1 MAATTAGKVQ
11 RHKVLRLGVIQGGK
25 IIEDK
30 TLERREN
37 VSIGNDGENTLVVPM
52 SNLPKSLTV
61 FELKGQ
67 QYSLCFTEAMD
78 GKLSVGAGQND
89 QLSFSALKSQGMA
102 KKRGDLYVMPL
113 PEGAKGKLSLGEV
126 TLLFQFVN
134 PPRLAPKMELPPAAR
149 GNPFNTI
156 DRTFTAILLAFLI
169 VEFTG
174 ALALSA
180 RAVPTDDVA
189 LEELPDRFVKMVV
202 PEKPPEPPKPA
213 DDPNQKKEEVKEEK
227 KVEKEEKKVVDA
239 APKNTAQHKEA
250 VAKSVASKGLLK
262 ILGSAGGPG
271 TGVADVFGA
280 GADDNNVANALQGAG
295 GVAVSDTVGSQGP
308 KGSGVGQTAGI
319 GQLGTK
325 GGGAVDTGA
334 KRDVGIRGRVS
345 DATPDVETSD
355 LDKAALGRFIKARIS
370 AIQGCYESQ
379 LKRNPTLKG
388 RIVVRFTIGT
398 TGRVTEVDIDEN
410 QMGNDEVASCI
421 KAKIRAWT
429 TPFKPE
435 SDATVSYPFVFAP
448 AS

>member
-1 MAATTAGKVQ
+1 MAATTAG
-11 RHKVLRLGVIQGGK
+11 KVLRLGVIQGGK

-30 TLERREN
+30 TLDKREN
-37 VSIGNDGENTLVVPM
+37 VSIGNDGKNTLVVPM
-52 SNLPKSLTV
+52 SNLPKSLTI

-67 QYSLCFTEAMD
+67 QYSLCFTETMD
-78 GKLSVGAGQND
+78 GKLSVGAGQNE
-89 QLSFSALKSQGMA
+89 QLSFQALKSQGMA

-113 PEGAKGKLSLGEV
+113 PEGAKGKLSLGEI

-134 PPRLAPKMELPPAAR
+134 PPKLAPKMELPPAAR

-156 DRTFTAILLAFLI
+156 DRTFTAILMAFLI

-174 ALALSA
+174 AIALSA

-202 PEKPPEPPKPA
+202 PPKPKEPPKPVE
-213 DDPNQKKEEVKEEK
+213 DPNKKVEAKEEKKADKEEK
-227 KVEKEEKKVVDA
+227 KVAEAKPVDSA
-239 APKNTAQHKEA
+239 AHKAA
-250 VAKSVASKGLLK
+250 VQKAVASKGLLK

-271 TGVADVFGA
+271 SGVSDVFGNGA
-280 GADDNNVANALQGAG
+280 GATDVASALQGAG
-295 GVAVSDTVGSQGP
+295 GVAVSDTVSGQGP
-308 KGSGVGQTAGI
+308 KGGGAGQAAGI
-319 GQLGTK
+319 GQLGTQ

-345 DATPDVETSD
+345 DATPEVETAD
-355 LDKAALGRFIKARIS
+355 LDKAALGRFIKARLS

-379 LKRNPTLKG
+379 LKRNPSLKG

-435 SDATVSYPFVFAP
+435 ADATVSYPFVFSP